1 MAVRILKSLTDSTPL
16 QTEEDMPE
24 IIELHEQAMKTE
36 FTWPFFGGTIT
47 TNSGHKYQV
56 VDED

>member
-1 MAVRILKSLTDSTPL
+1 MTVRILKSLTDSTHL

-36 FTWPFFGGTIT
+36 FTWQFFGGTIT
-47 TNSGHKYQV
+47 TNSGHEYQV